1 MVDAKSRVSRDEFIC
16 TRVFHADVNVAW
28 NILYR
33 AAGKV
38 ILRRSGQEGN
48 KPTSS
53 MLRAI
58 HKNRQEREKYAVYLS
73 V

>member
-1 MVDAKSRVSRDEFIC
+1 MMGVLNDFLVLNSNHWLFMA
-16 TRVFHADVNVAW
+16 AW

-38 ILRRSGQEGN
+38 VLRWSGQEGN
-48 KPTSS
+48 KPTSF

-58 HKNRQEREKYAVYLS
+58 YKSRQEREKYAVYLS